1 MFNFDKKED
10 SEAKPPI
17 KERIARFKANSRDP
31 MWRRKF
37 MKYTSIPMLIIL
49 ARMEA
54 DPYDG
59 KYKFFCLSRYYEREL
74 GKYFMEK
81 YDREEK

>member
-1 MFNFDKKED
+1 
-10 SEAKPPI
+10 
-17 KERIARFKANSRDP
+17 
-31 MWRRKF
+31 
-37 MKYTSIPMLIIL
+37 MKYASIPMLIIL

-74 GKYFMEK
+74 GIYLMKKHDEGK
-81 YDREEK
+81 KEA